1 MQTREVVFYSFLGAS
16 ILISLFVIGF
26 TLYLPSFIKFVLIL
40 FSGVLAYFAYF
51 SFKFDYIALA
61 LLSQKSK
68 RIKTGDQRYWF
79 SPTGDVLVTKIGNT
93 FYASVFLRL
102 HSYSSY
108 TEKTDE
114 EKVEFV
120 RLWER
125 AISSSEQP
133 INFSSIV
140 VYINREAYISAIN
153 ERLLKAQNEY
163 EEAKRKEEK
172 GAQIERLRG
181 EVAMW
186 KNILEHIKAMPSRN
200 QLSIVIVT
208 QKGENEEAAI
218 ANAKSVSSN
227 LSLNL
232 SAILGVEVTQLNQ
245 HEIEACIE
253 AEKIMPPSEVVL
265 K

>member
-1 MQTREVVFYSFLGAS
+1 MHTRDLLFYSFLG
-16 ILISLFVIGF
+16 LSLLLSFFVIGF
-26 TLYLPSFIKFVLIL
+26 INYIPNFIKFILIL
-40 FSGVLAYFAYF
+40 LSGILAYFSYF
-51 SFKFDYIALA
+51 LFKFDYIALA
-61 LLSQKSK
+61 LLSQRSK
-68 RIKTGDQRYWF
+68 KIKTGGQRYWF
-79 SPTGDVLVTKIGNT
+79 SPTGDVLITKIGNT
-93 FYASVFLRL
+93 FYASVFLRV

-140 VYINREAYISAIN
+140 VYINREAYLSAIN
-153 ERLLKAQNEY
+153 ERLLKAQTKY
-163 EEAKRKEEK
+163 EEAKQKEEK
-172 GAQIERLRG
+172 PEEIERLRG

-186 KNILEHIKAMPSRN
+186 KNILEHIKATPSRN
-200 QLSIVIVT
+200 QLNIVIVT

-218 ANAKSVSSN
+218 ANVKTISSN
-227 LSLNL
+227 IALNL

-245 HEIEACIE
+245 EEIEACIE
-253 AEKIMPPSEVVL
+253 AEKIMPSTEVVL

>member
-1 MQTREVVFYSFLGAS
+1 MQTRELLFYSLLGVSFLLS
-16 ILISLFVIGF
+16 FFVIGF
-26 TLYLPSFIKFVLIL
+26 ILYLPNFIKFILIFL
-40 FSGVLAYFAYF
+40 SGVFAYFAYF
-51 SFKFDYIALA
+51 SFKFDYITLA

-68 RIKTGDQRYWF
+68 KIKTGGQRYWF

-125 AISSSEQP
+125 AIGSSEQP

-153 ERLLKAQNEY
+153 EKLLKAQSEY
-163 EEAKRKEEK
+163 EEAKQKEAK
-172 GAQIERLRG
+172 GEEIERLRG

-186 KNILEHIKAMPSRN
+186 KNILEHIKATPSRN

-218 ANAKSVSSN
+218 ANAKTVSSN
-227 LSLNL
+227 LALNL

-253 AEKIMPPSEVVL
+253 AEKIMPSSEVVL